1 MKEGEE
7 AQALAYV
14 RHVKQGKVQSG
25 PLEIMMP
32 LPSVFHPE
40 NESYMGSA
48 NCQARDF
55 YTKNYVAFCADIG
68 EKVLLHRKRWEFAFI
83 SEHLSRAGALIPSLK
98 GSASAWERNRFQRYL
113 PPKGARYWRLTR
125 RQVPRVLAREAT
137 NQWSSGI
144 AKLFRP
150 KIISEELLRERVR
163 FTFCDMASIPDDYIN
178 SFDFCWSACCFEH
191 LGSLERGAD
200 FVVESIEKTLRPG
213 GIACHTS
220 ELNVSSNVNTV
231 EYGGT
236 VLYRLQDVEKLIA
249 RIESRGHEVLKLPF
263 EPGLSYID
271 HLVHVPP
278 YSSEVHLKT
287 RVGAFVTTSFG
298 LVVRRGSS

>member
-83 SEHLSRAGALIPSLK
+83 SEHLSRAGALIPNSK
-98 GSASAWERNRFQRYL
+98 GIGFGVGTEPLPALFASKGCSILATDA
-113 PPKGARYWRLTR
+113 PPGAAGPGW
-125 RQVPRVLAREAT
+125 EAT

-178 SFDFCWSACCFEH
+178 NFDFCWSACCFEH

-231 EYGGT
+231 ELGGT

-271 HLVHVPP
+271 HLVDVPP